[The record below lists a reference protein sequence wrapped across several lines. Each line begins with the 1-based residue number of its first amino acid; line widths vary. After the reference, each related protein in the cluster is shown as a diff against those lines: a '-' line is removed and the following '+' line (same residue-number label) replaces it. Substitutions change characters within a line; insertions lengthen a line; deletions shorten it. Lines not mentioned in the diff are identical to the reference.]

1 MIKTDSIPSVYGL
14 FKNKKYFTQRS
25 LTTWN
30 STSHVNGAVI
40 WMANEQVHNA
50 LWKILKDGSNS
61 GHVVLSMDRKKSN
74 QICHGIFP
82 PFLGWA
88 RNWDTHW
95 LWNKLSNRHGRKLQV
110 KAWIRRRSSFKSTIA
125 TFARSTK
132 PTSYKHCS
140 DFGDD
145 YPRCHLYCLGFYMMR
160 VDQCKC
166 VPSGAA
172 WELPKLFP
180 ATTVLDFPWH
190 VDLHS
195 RWKGSRC
202 AQTYL
207 QIFVRVEKLWHW
219 FQDLILWVWSRFSLV
234 LMILLILGFAFRVGN
249 YLQRHIRTK
258 GIRRVL

>member
-1 MIKTDSIPSVYGL
+1 
-14 FKNKKYFTQRS
+14 
-25 LTTWN
+25 
-30 STSHVNGAVI
+30 
-40 WMANEQVHNA
+40 MANEQVHNA

-110 KAWIRRRSSFKSTIA
+110 KAWLRRRSSFEWTIA

-180 ATTVLDFPWH
+180 ATTVLDFPWL

-195 RWKGSRC
+195 RWKGSRVC
-202 AQTYL
+202 TNLFANLCSRWKVMALVPRPYFVGVE
-207 QIFVRVEKLWHW
+207 QILFGVHDIDHSRICISCWQLLAKTHPNKGNQKGALVENGKTLFSRGIKL
-219 FQDLILWVWSRFSLV
+219 DRELV
-234 LMILLILGFAFRVGN
+234 QPI
-249 YLQRHIRTK
+249 
-258 GIRRVL
+258 